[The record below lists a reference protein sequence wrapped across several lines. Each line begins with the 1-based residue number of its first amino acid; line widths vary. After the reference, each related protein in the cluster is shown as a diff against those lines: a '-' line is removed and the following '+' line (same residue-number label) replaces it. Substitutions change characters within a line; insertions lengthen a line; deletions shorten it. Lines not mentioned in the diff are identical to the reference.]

1 MSPWANEFNK
11 HFEKHPSLQQK
22 NYSDK
27 TAEAVKESIA
37 NPDSAFAAQRAALMV
52 QRDELEKQ
60 LKAEEGKKKSSSS
73 AIADYK
79 QQITE
84 LNQEIDAFTD
94 EWAKK
99 IYDIDLKSWAKEFTD
114 VIVDAWAKGED
125 AVDAYKDKVKE
136 VMNSLAKN
144 IIAQSVLEIAFEPVQ
159 EMLREKLKENN
170 GKLKTT
176 DIAEIGK
183 ELDTA
188 LGNSVDNV
196 TGLLDELKKKGWD
209 LSENGSL
216 SVSNSI
222 KGVTEET
229 ADLLTSYINAIRLDV
244 SVNRANIEQMVEAVK
259 KIPNLTVIA
268 QSQLTQLNTL
278 VSLAQTRN
286 EKLDMMYDWM
296 KATTNG
302 TKKISVA

>member
-1 MSPWANEFNK
+1 M
-11 HFEKHPSLQQK
+11 Q
-22 NYSDK
+22 
-27 TAEAVKESIA
+27 
-37 NPDSAFAAQRAALMV
+37 
-52 QRDELEKQ
+52 
-60 LKAEEGKKKSSSS
+60 
-73 AIADYK
+73 
-79 QQITE
+79 
-84 LNQEIDAFTD
+84 
-94 EWAKK
+94 
-99 IYDIDLKSWAKEFTD
+99 
-114 VIVDAWAKGED
+114 
-125 AVDAYKDKVKE
+125 
-136 VMNSLAKN
+136 
-144 IIAQSVLEIAFEPVQ
+144 
-159 EMLREKLKENN
+159 ENN

-229 ADLLTSYINAIRLDV
+229 ADLLASYINAIRLDV

-278 VSLAQTRN
+278 VSLAQSRN

>member
-1 MSPWANEFNK
+1 
-11 HFEKHPSLQQK
+11 
-22 NYSDK
+22 
-27 TAEAVKESIA
+27 
-37 NPDSAFAAQRAALMV
+37 MV

-60 LKAEEGKKKSSSS
+60 LKAEEAKKKSSSS

-79 QQITE
+79 QQIIE

-136 VMNSLAKN
+136 MMNSLAKN

-159 EMLREKLKENN
+159 KMLREKLQENK

-176 DIAEIGK
+176 DIVEIGEK
-183 ELDTA
+183 LDTA

-196 TGLLDELKKKGWD
+196 TGLLDELKSKGWD

-229 ADLLTSYINAIRLDV
+229 ADLLASYINAIRLDV

-278 VSLAQTRN
+278 VSLAQSRN